1 MQNKRDEGTGDMA
14 SKDASFKSYVVAK
27 CGITALNME
36 TMTLSRRLA
45 RILPVS
51 QLNQTHDFSP
61 ACKVQIGILR
71 CKLLAGGPET
81 PRIRCEGALPV
92 RLTDAKTAAAGG
104 DTSYAA
110 TGAASLKAS
119 RGRRLRGT
127 LARSSAGA
135 AGHRSRSRTEA
146 RPPMYRV

>member
-1 MQNKRDEGTGDMA
+1 MPKLNDPLNCEKMQNKRNEGTGDMA

-45 RILPVS
+45 RSLPVS
-51 QLNQTHDFSP
+51 QLNRTHDLSP
-61 ACKVQIGILR
+61 ACRVQIGILR
-71 CKLLAGGPET
+71 RKLLAGGPET

-119 RGRRLRGT
+119 RE
-127 LARSSAGA
+127 APFAWYVSAEQR
-135 AGHRSRSRTEA
+135 RSRWT
-146 RPPMYRV
+146 

>member
-51 QLNQTHDFSP
+51 QLNST
-61 ACKVQIGILR
+61 
-71 CKLLAGGPET
+71 KLMFLAQLAGSKLGYCAVNCWQGGL
-81 PRIRCEGALPV
+81 RRHGFVAKARC
-92 RLTDAKTAAAGG
+92 R
-104 DTSYAA
+104 
-110 TGAASLKAS
+110 
-119 RGRRLRGT
+119 
-127 LARSSAGA
+127 
-135 AGHRSRSRTEA
+135 
-146 RPPMYRV
+146 